1 MNDWQLWNFGIRK
14 HGGREAIRFLPLD
27 SRINTLVKVALND
40 LIDGKVTEEEK
51 NLSNRK

>member
-14 HGGREAIRFLPLD
+14 HVKHAFCHQTAGI
-27 SRINTLVKVALND
+27 LVKVALID
-40 LIDGKVTEEEK
+40 LIDGKVTEEEE